1 MMTEW
6 TFKSH
11 KSCFT
16 DVLPDGCRDII
27 VEECHGKAPILF
39 VSELSQ
45 SAYTVPTIRG
55 SHIRGMRLRPGIQI
69 RQDELRSWLEGRNP
83 VEIFGSGQFSEFC
96 VESENLTDAL
106 QCLASGKRTVLAV
119 AKELGV
125 SLRTLERLVKTG
137 TGRSPYFW
145 FSLARA
151 RKTARSLYKVDS
163 LSVAAL
169 EGGFTDQSHMN
180 REMKKWFRKTPTQIL
195 NDDYVRNTLLEAGYG

>member
-1 MMTEW
+1 MAEW
-6 TFKSH
+6 TFTSH

-27 VEECHGKAPILF
+27 VKECDGKAPIVF

-55 SHIRGMRLRPGIQI
+55 SHIRGLRLRPGIQI
-69 RQDELRSWLEGRNP
+69 FHDELQFWLQNRNP
-83 VEIFGSGQFSEFC
+83 TEIFESDQFSEFC
-96 VESENLTDAL
+96 LESENLTDAL
-106 QCLASGKRTVLAV
+106 QCLASGKRTVPAA

-125 SLRTLERLVKTG
+125 SLRTLERLVKKG
-137 TGRSPYFW
+137 TERSPYFW

-151 RKTARSLYKVDS
+151 RKTARSLYEVDS

-180 REMKKWFRKTPTQIL
+180 REIKKWFRKTPTQIL
-195 NDDYVRNTLLEAGYG
+195 KDKYVRSALQEAGYG